1 MGNVRARWALMTL
14 YQRFEQI
21 VAIALSLIIA
31 ILILIALVQL
41 YERVLPL
48 VLGGA
53 LDPLDHEVF
62 QALFGSIFTVLIA
75 MEFKHSIVK
84 AAIRRD
90 SIIQVRTVVLIALL
104 AMSRKFVILD
114 ASVTP
119 ATELRRAD
127 LPCLIRGQVLWAR
140 RLADLGNF
148 LLRQT
153 WRCLDVVW
161 RHQCAGG
168 S

>member
-1 MGNVRARWALMTL
+1 MVSSDNPVIRQISSTLGSVRSRWALMSL
-14 YQRFEQI
+14 YERFEQL
-21 VAIALSLIIA
+21 VAIALSLIISV
-31 ILILIALVQL
+31 LILIALVQL

-62 QALFGSIFTVLIA
+62 QALFGSIFTLLIA

-84 AAIRRD
+84 AAMRRD
-90 SIIQVRTVVLIALL
+90 RIIQVRTVVLIALL

-119 ATELRRAD
+119 AATIAALAAVT
-127 LPCLIRGQVLWAR
+127 LVLGAVYW
-140 RLADLGNF
+140 
-148 LLRQT
+148 LLKDQ
-153 WRCLDVVW
+153 
-161 RHQCAGG
+161 
-168 S
+168 SESE

>member
-1 MGNVRARWALMTL
+1 MVSSDNPVIRQIGSTLRSVRSRWVLMTL
-14 YQRFEQI
+14 YERFEQL
-21 VAIALSLIIA
+21 VAIALSLIISV
-31 ILILIALVQL
+31 LILIALVQL

-84 AAIRRD
+84 TAMRRD
-90 SIIQVRTVVLIALL
+90 RIIQVRTVVLIALL

-119 ATELRRAD
+119 AATIAALAAVT
-127 LPCLIRGQVLWAR
+127 LVLGAVYW
-140 RLADLGNF
+140 
-148 LLRQT
+148 LLKDQ
-153 WRCLDVVW
+153 
-161 RHQCAGG
+161 
-168 S
+168 SKSE

>member
-1 MGNVRARWALMTL
+1 MFSAALRNARARWALMTI
-14 YQRFEQI
+14 YERFEQM

-62 QALFGSIFTVLIA
+62 QAIFGSIFTVLIA

-84 AAIRRD
+84 AALRRD
-90 SIIQVRTVVLIALL
+90 SIVQVRTVVLIALL

-114 ASVTP
+114 SSLTP
-119 ATELRRAD
+119 ADTIASLAAVTLVLGAVYWLLKDQSRAE
-127 LPCLIRGQVLWAR
+127 
-140 RLADLGNF
+140 
-148 LLRQT
+148 
-153 WRCLDVVW
+153 
-161 RHQCAGG
+161 
-168 S
+168 

>member
-1 MGNVRARWALMTL
+1 MVSSDNPVIRQISSTLRSVRSRWALMTL
-14 YQRFEQI
+14 YERFEQL

-31 ILILIALVQL
+31 VLILIALVQL

-84 AAIRRD
+84 TAMRRD
-90 SIIQVRTVVLIALL
+90 RIIQVRTVVLIALL

-119 ATELRRAD
+119 AATIAALAAVT
-127 LPCLIRGQVLWAR
+127 LVLGAVYW
-140 RLADLGNF
+140 
-148 LLRQT
+148 LLKDQ
-153 WRCLDVVW
+153 
-161 RHQCAGG
+161 
-168 S
+168 SKSE

>member
-1 MGNVRARWALMTL
+1 MISSENTVRRTIKAEIRNVRARWALMTL
-14 YQRFEQI
+14 YERFEQI

-31 ILILIALVQL
+31 ILIIIALVQL

-119 ATELRRAD
+119 APTIAALAAVT
-127 LPCLIRGQVLWAR
+127 LVLGAVYW
-140 RLADLGNF
+140 
-148 LLRQT
+148 LLQDQEHSRPE
-153 WRCLDVVW
+153 
-161 RHQCAGG
+161 
-168 S
+168 

>member
-1 MGNVRARWALMTL
+1 MTL
-14 YQRFEQI
+14 YERFEQL

-31 ILILIALVQL
+31 VLILIALVQL
-41 YERVLPL
+41 YKRVLPL

-84 AAIRRD
+84 AAMRRD
-90 SIIQVRTVVLIALL
+90 RIIQVRTVVLIALL

-114 ASVTP
+114 ASVMP
-119 ATELRRAD
+119 AATIAALAAVT
-127 LPCLIRGQVLWAR
+127 LVLGAVYW
-140 RLADLGNF
+140 
-148 LLRQT
+148 LLKDQ
-153 WRCLDVVW
+153 
-161 RHQCAGG
+161 
-168 S
+168 SESE

>member
-1 MGNVRARWALMTL
+1 MSHSESPVQTKIRAAIRNIRAHWALLTL
-14 YQRFEQI
+14 YERFEQM
-21 VAIALSLIIA
+21 VAIGLSLIIA

-48 VLGGA
+48 ILGGA
-53 LDPLDHEVF
+53 LDPLDHGVF

-84 AAIRRD
+84 AALRRN

-119 ATELRRAD
+119 AGTIVALAAVTLVLGAVYWLLKDQGQAD
-127 LPCLIRGQVLWAR
+127 
-140 RLADLGNF
+140 
-148 LLRQT
+148 
-153 WRCLDVVW
+153 
-161 RHQCAGG
+161 
-168 S
+168 

>member
-1 MGNVRARWALMTL
+1 MLTSWSPVSRMIRTGLRNVRARWALMTF
-14 YQRFEQI
+14 YERFEQV

-53 LDPLDHEVF
+53 LDPLDHEIF

-84 AAIRRD
+84 AAMRRD
-90 SIIQVRTVVLIALL
+90 SIVQVRTVVLIALL

-114 ASVTP
+114 PSVTP
-119 ATELRRAD
+119 AATIAALASVT
-127 LPCLIRGQVLWAR
+127 LVLGAVHW
-140 RLADLGNF
+140 
-148 LLRQT
+148 LLKDQGR
-153 WRCLDVVW
+153 
-161 RHQCAGG
+161 
-168 S
+168 SE

>member
-1 MGNVRARWALMTL
+1 MTI
-14 YQRFEQI
+14 YERFEQM

-53 LDPLDHEVF
+53 LDPLDHAVF
-62 QALFGSIFTVLIA
+62 QAIFGSIFTVLIA

-84 AAIRRD
+84 AALRRD
-90 SIIQVRTVVLIALL
+90 SIVQVRTVVLIALL

-114 ASVTP
+114 ASLTSAATIAALAAVT
-119 ATELRRAD
+119 L
-127 LPCLIRGQVLWAR
+127 VLGAVYW
-140 RLADLGNF
+140 
-148 LLRQT
+148 LLKEQ
-153 WRCLDVVW
+153 
-161 RHQCAGG
+161 
-168 S
+168 

>member
-1 MGNVRARWALMTL
+1 MLNSWGPVSRTIRTGLRNVRARWALMTF
-14 YQRFEQI
+14 YERFEQL

-53 LDPLDHEVF
+53 LDPLDHEIF

-84 AAIRRD
+84 AAMRRD
-90 SIIQVRTVVLIALL
+90 SIVQVRTVVLIALL

-114 ASVTP
+114 PSVTP
-119 ATELRRAD
+119 AATIAALAAVTLVLGAVHWLLSEDGRR
-127 LPCLIRGQVLWAR
+127 PQ
-140 RLADLGNF
+140 
-148 LLRQT
+148 
-153 WRCLDVVW
+153 
-161 RHQCAGG
+161 
-168 S
+168 

>member
-1 MGNVRARWALMTL
+1 MISSEGTVRRMIGAAIRNFRARWALMTL
-14 YQRFEQI
+14 YERFEQI
-21 VAIALSLIIA
+21 VAIALSVIIA

-119 ATELRRAD
+119 APTIAALAAVT
-127 LPCLIRGQVLWAR
+127 LVLGAVYW
-140 RLADLGNF
+140 
-148 LLRQT
+148 LLKDQEPGRPE
-153 WRCLDVVW
+153 
-161 RHQCAGG
+161 
-168 S
+168 

>member
-1 MGNVRARWALMTL
+1 MVSSDNPVIRQISSTLRSVRSRWALMTL
-14 YQRFEQI
+14 YERFEQL

-31 ILILIALVQL
+31 VLILIALVQL

-84 AAIRRD
+84 AAMRRD
-90 SIIQVRTVVLIALL
+90 RIIQVRTVVLIALL

-119 ATELRRAD
+119 AATIAALAAVT
-127 LPCLIRGQVLWAR
+127 LVLGAVYW
-140 RLADLGNF
+140 
-148 LLRQT
+148 LLKDQ
-153 WRCLDVVW
+153 
-161 RHQCAGG
+161 
-168 S
+168 SKSE